1 MSAIEVAESDEQL
14 RVERWPMVHVNIRIV
29 GATVQQAEAV
39 VHHCPSFSRPAR
51 SSSRQIVWACV
62 QYAATVQYHCVT
74 LSDLS
79 DSAGVSERRVR
90 RAFSECLDISPTA
103 YLRTAALVEVR
114 RALLEPTTVRNAVT
128 RAATEFGFWHLSRF
142 ASQYRAAFG
151 ESPSETVARARAAA

>member
-1 MSAIEVAESDEQL
+1 MSAIEAAENDQPL
-14 RVERWPMVHVNIRIV
+14 QVERWPAARFEIRIV
-29 GATVQQAEAV
+29 GAPVQQAEAV
-39 VHHCPSFSRPAR
+39 VHHPPSSSRPAR
-51 SSSRQIVWACV
+51 PSSRQIVWACV
-62 QYAATVQYHCVT
+62 QYAARVQYHCVA

-114 RALLEPTTVRNAVT
+114 RVLLEPTTVRNAVT